1 MGRLA
6 GSGQGPGKTRRAR
19 SLRRRQPVL
28 NTGTAIDAKDCWQA
42 WCDGSAL
49 PNPGKIGVGVVLMA
63 PDGRC
68 SEKSQLL
75 NVFGCNNEAEL
86 HALCAALEMA
96 AAAGARKLLLRG
108 DSDVA
113 IRYVRGPDST
123 QIARLNVLVAA
134 ARDWLRSFDEVQM
147 VWIPRHRN
155 RDADRLSRQALGLP
169 PSPAP
174 LARPRRR
181 GR

>member
-1 MGRLA
+1 ML
-6 GSGQGPGKTRRAR
+6 RA
-19 SLRRRQPVL
+19 
-28 NTGTAIDAKDCWQA
+28 TASWSPACSRATVVEDFWQA

-75 NVFGCNNEAEL
+75 NVSGCNNEAEL

-113 IRYVRGPDST
+113 IRCVRGPDST
-123 QIARLNVLVAA
+123 QIARLSLLVGAV
-134 ARDWLRSFDEVQM
+134 RDWLPRFDKVQI

-174 LARPRRR
+174 ALRSRRR
-181 GR
+181 AR

>member
-1 MGRLA
+1 M
-6 GSGQGPGKTRRAR
+6 PRA
-19 SLRRRQPVL
+19 
-28 NTGTAIDAKDCWQA
+28 TASWSPACSRATVVEDYWQA

-68 SEKSQLL
+68 SEKSRLL
-75 NVFGCNNEAEL
+75 NVSGCNNEAEL
-86 HALCAALEMA
+86 HALCAALEMT

-123 QIARLNVLVAA
+123 QIARLKLLVAA
-134 ARDWLRSFDEVQM
+134 ACVWLRSFDEVQL
-147 VWIPRHRN
+147 VWIPRHCN

-169 PSPAP
+169 PSLGPVV
-174 LARPRRR
+174 RNRRR
-181 GR
+181 AR